1 MPRRFSRLLEAES
14 RGMESR
20 EMSWLIHLVDGV
32 MVLVLVEFLIL
43 ALVHRRTGRGVSPGE
58 IGLHLLSG
66 FSLMVALRCALAQ
79 SGVLCVMAALLLAGI
94 AHGLDLRRRWRR

>member
-1 MPRRFSRLLEAES
+1 MPRRFSRQLEAEDP
-14 RGMESR
+14 GLESR

-43 ALVHRRTGRGVSPGE
+43 TLVHRRTGRGVSPAD

-66 FSLMVALRCALAQ
+66 CSLMVALRCALAQ
-79 SGVLCVMAALLLAGI
+79 SGASWVMGALLLAGI